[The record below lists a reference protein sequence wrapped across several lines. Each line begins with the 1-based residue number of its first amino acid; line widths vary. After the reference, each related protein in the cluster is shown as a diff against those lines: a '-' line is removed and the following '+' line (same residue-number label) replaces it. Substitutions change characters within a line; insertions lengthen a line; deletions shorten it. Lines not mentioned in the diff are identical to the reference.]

1 MPNSPIPEFTAR
13 TARMLLRP
21 LRAEDRAAF
30 VHMHEVS
37 RDFIDPWMARH
48 QDCETLEALFEL
60 QLQRSIEGFARGKDL
75 RLAGFDESAR
85 LVGMF
90 NLNEIIR
97 GAFQNA
103 YAGWKVSVEVAHQGY
118 GTEAVTA
125 LLDLAFAPPPQGL
138 GLHRVQAN
146 IIPRNYRSIGLAE
159 KVGFRREG
167 LAKNYLLIAGR
178 WQDHL
183 MYAKLAEEHQPSK
196 RET

>member
-1 MPNSPIPEFTAR
+1 MPSTPILEFTVR
-13 TARMLLRP
+13 TPRMLLRP
-21 LRAEDRAAF
+21 LRPEDRGAF

-37 RDFIDPWMARH
+37 RDFIDPWMATH
-48 QDCETLEALFEL
+48 EPTETIEQLFER
-60 QLQRSIEGFARGKDL
+60 QLQRTIEGFASGKDL
-75 RLAGFDESAR
+75 RLGGFEGDR

-97 GAFQNA
+97 GAFLNA
-103 YAGWKVSVEVAHQGY
+103 YAGWKVSVEVAHRGY
-118 GTEAVTA
+118 GTEGVTA
-125 LLDLAFAPPPQGL
+125 LLDIAFASPPQGL

-167 LAKNYLLIAGR
+167 LARSYLRIAGR

-183 MYAKLAEEHQPSK
+183 IYAKLAEEHVGRSK
-196 RET
+196 T

>member
-1 MPNSPIPEFTAR
+1 MPNPSIPEFTVR
-13 TARMLLRP
+13 TPRMTLRP
-21 LRAEDRAAF
+21 IRAEDCAAF
-30 VHMHEVS
+30 VHMHEIS
-37 RDFIDPWMARH
+37 RDFIDPWMATH
-48 QDCETLEALFEL
+48 KDCETLEQLFEF
-60 QLQRSIEGFARGKDL
+60 QLQRSLEGFANGKDL
-75 RLAGFDESAR
+75 RLAGFEVER

-90 NLNEIIR
+90 NLNEIIH

-118 GTEAVTA
+118 GTEGVTA
-125 LLDLAFAPPPQGL
+125 LLDVAFAAPPLGL

-167 LAKNYLLIAGR
+167 LARSYLRIAGR

-183 MYAKLAEEHQPSK
+183 MYAKLAEEHVLSK